1 VAAVTPVHSV
11 CANVWFMRPTTVVAA
26 DLIGCLLCRRMPD
39 GSVIR
44 ARISETEAYI
54 GHADPACHAH
64 LGRRTTRTEAMFA
77 EGGILYVY
85 LTYGIHYMLNVVSFV
100 AGEPEAVL
108 IRAAFVE
115 GTDLRALAGPAKL
128 TKALQIDKALY
139 GHSMTPE
146 TGLWIEDDGCR
157 PPVSVRPRIGIE
169 SAGEAQHWLLRYVW
183 TGHGSLSKR

>member
-1 VAAVTPVHSV
+1 MTSTTP
-11 CANVWFMRPTTVVAA
+11 ALIQPPVWFTQPTTVLAA
-26 DLIGCLLCRRMPD
+26 ALIGCVLCRRLPD
-39 GSVIR
+39 GQIIR

-85 LTYGIHYMLNVVSFV
+85 LTYGIHYMLNLVSHQ

-108 IRAAFVE
+108 IRAAFIE
-115 GTDLRALAGPAKL
+115 GGDPRALAGPGKL
-128 TKALQIDKALY
+128 TKALHIDKTLY
-139 GHSMTPE
+139 GLSITPD

-157 PPVSVRPRIGIE
+157 PPVSVRPRIGIDY
-169 SAGEAQHWLLRYVW
+169 AGDAKHWLLRYVW
-183 TGHGSLSKR
+183 MRHESLSKP